1 MPISLPPALYDASW
15 KAALTHAFPAFVA
28 FYFSELYGQ
37 IDWSQRPRLRDKE
50 LAQIGFSD
58 SHGSMVADKLVEV
71 CLHDSKRWVL
81 VHIEVQAQYDVN
93 LPQRI
98 FDYNY
103 RIFREHGQEVASLVL
118 LADEDPGWR
127 PNAFQVVVLGTATGI
142 SFATA
147 KLLDYDDGKLQQSNN
162 PFALVT
168 LAHLYSQR
176 MRHDADAMLAAKW
189 QLTRLLYEHQWSK
202 QRIIALFKVIN
213 GMMTLPELQQARYW
227 HSVIKL
233 EKERSMEWITPLEQS
248 FMDKGW
254 EKGLQ
259 HGLEQG
265 LEKGREE
272 GCREGAAE
280 LLARMLTQRFGP
292 LSQTLRKKLSKASM
306 AQLEAWSD
314 AMLEA
319 KSLKQVFE

>member
-1 MPISLPPALYDASW
+1 
-15 KAALTHAFPAFVA
+15 
-28 FYFSELYGQ
+28 
-37 IDWSQRPRLRDKE
+37 
-50 LAQIGFSD
+50 
-58 SHGSMVADKLVEV
+58 MVADKLVEV
-71 CLHDSKRWVL
+71 CLHDRTQWVL

-98 FDYNY
+98 FDYNF
-103 RIFREHGQEVASLVL
+103 RSFREHGQEVASLVI

-127 PNAFQVVVLGTATGI
+127 PNAFHVEVLGSAMGI

-147 KLLDYDDGKLQQSNN
+147 KLLDYDDDKLQQSNN

-168 LAHLYSQR
+168 LAHLRSQR
-176 MRHDADAMLAAKW
+176 MRHDADAMLAAKL
-189 QLTRLLYEHQWSK
+189 QLSRLLYEHQWSK
-202 QRIIALFKVIN
+202 QRIIALFRVIN

-227 HSVIKL
+227 HAVIKL
-233 EKERSMEWITPLEQS
+233 EKERRMEWITPLEQS

-254 EKGLQ
+254 QKGLQ

-265 LEKGREE
+265 REE
-272 GCREGAAE
+272 GCRDGAAE
-280 LLARMLTQRFGP
+280 LLTRQLAQRFGP
-292 LSQTLRKKLSKASM
+292 LSQTLRKKLGKASM

-319 KSLKQVFE
+319 QSLKQVFE